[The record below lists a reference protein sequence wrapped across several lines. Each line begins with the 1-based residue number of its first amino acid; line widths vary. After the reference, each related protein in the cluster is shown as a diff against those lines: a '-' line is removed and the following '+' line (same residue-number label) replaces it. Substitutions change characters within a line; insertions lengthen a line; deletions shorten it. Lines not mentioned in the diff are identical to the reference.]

1 MGSRQRRS
9 HASIPRRPASLAA
22 FRPARRERG
31 GVELP
36 SVDDALV
43 TTTTGAVVGDGHPLF
58 SCWTRPSGWRLAS
71 SAEILGLPL
80 AHQLRESDGEDE
92 AAPVEEVLDEG
103 LDAEDREAGDAGDEE
118 VDGDGRA
125 PRVEAPRR

>member
-1 MGSRQRRS
+1 RALSSATGTRCSRAGLDR
-9 HASIPRRPASLAA
+9 AA
-22 FRPARRERG
+22 G
-31 GVELP
+31 
-36 SVDDALV
+36 
-43 TTTTGAVVGDGHPLF
+43 
-58 SCWTRPSGWRLAS
+58 RLAS

-125 PRVEAPRR
+125 PRVEAPRRYARRPEKGRRERGEHEG